1 MNHKPGK
8 DFKKHLKMTKGQY
21 LEYIKKLQI
30 NAKNPIE
37 NQAKIM
43 QVFPKRKKQQQLIN
57 T

>member
-1 MNHKPGK
+1 MNHKPGN